1 MSEWIGYIGAFGL
14 GAVMTEMVRGAFGW
28 FMHKRQWSDEIK
40 KTVIMK
46 KLQVSEDAMACL
58 QSCEDELMQLKMI
71 CDLENDIPTNYL
83 EWGRNLEEHMKAL
96 YPEIQSKLNRLC
108 TYYDFS
114 ELEAKYDIYRKMEE
128 LNKDI
133 AELSLYCQ
141 HIYEAD
147 MMSGGRKIRVMEG
160 GVHEMKDPL
169 MARLRQSIPEIIKYA
184 EEMQKIVR
192 KEING
197 YCK

>member
-1 MSEWIGYIGAFGL
+1 MTDWINILGLLGL
-14 GAVMTEMVRGAFGW
+14 GAVLTELARGVMSM

-58 QSCEDELMQLKMI
+58 QSCEDELMQLNMI
-71 CDLENDIPTNYL
+71 CDVENDIPTNYL

-96 YPEIQSKLNRLC
+96 YPEIQTKLNRLC

-114 ELEAKYDIYRKMEE
+114 KLEAKYDIYRKMEE

-141 HIYEAD
+141 HIHEGDATNVGKRIRV
-147 MMSGGRKIRVMEG
+147 MSGGVR
-160 GVHEMKDPL
+160 EMKDPL
-169 MARLRQSIPEIIKYA
+169 MYRLRKSIPIVLQYA

-192 KEING
+192 NEINE
-197 YCK
+197 Y